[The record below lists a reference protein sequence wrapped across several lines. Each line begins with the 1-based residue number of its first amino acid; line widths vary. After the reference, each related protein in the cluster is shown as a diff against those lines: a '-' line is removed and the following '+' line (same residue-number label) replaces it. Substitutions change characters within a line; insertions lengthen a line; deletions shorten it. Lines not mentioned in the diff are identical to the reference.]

1 MEDNVMILEVTE
13 NFKINEEENIIDEKS
28 FGAIPDSTRAYIRA
42 IGRIPLLTFEEEQE
56 LGKRIAEGDE
66 AARNRLIESNL
77 RLVVSIAKKYIS
89 RTSIPFL
96 DLIQEG
102 NIGLVHAVEKFDYKR
117 GLKFSTYATYWI
129 KQAISKAI
137 ATNSRTIRIPTH
149 IIEALSKMNAA
160 TRELFQELKRE
171 PTIAEI
177 ALYMGESEK
186 KVKELSAIVKEPIS
200 MESTIGDDEESSIG
214 DLVADDEEAP
224 IEAIYQEEV
233 SNTIKSVLSTL
244 EPREADIISMRFGIG
259 YPAPRTLEEIGAHYS
274 LSKERIRQ
282 IEAMAL
288 KKLRNPMR
296 TKMLKE
302 CLEV

>member
-13 NFKINEEENIIDEKS
+13 DFKINEEENTIDEKS

-66 AARNRLIESNL
+66 VARNRLIESNL

>member
-13 NFKINEEENIIDEKS
+13 DFKINEEENIIDEKS

-66 AARNRLIESNL
+66 IARNRLIESNL

-224 IEAIYQEEV
+224 IEALYQEEV

-296 TKMLKE
+296 TGVLKE
-302 CLEV
+302 FLRI

>member
-1 MEDNVMILEVTE
+1 MKDNVMILEATE
-13 NFKINEEENIIDEKS
+13 EFKINEEENIIDEKG

-66 AARNRLIESNL
+66 VARNRLIESNL

-137 ATNSRTIRIPTH
+137 AMNSRTIRIPSH
-149 IIEALSKMNAA
+149 IIEALSKMNTA
-160 TRELFQELKRE
+160 TRDLFQQLHRE
-171 PTIAEI
+171 PTTAEI
-177 ALYMGESEK
+177 AVYMGESELK
-186 KVKELSAIVKEPIS
+186 IKEWRTIVKEPIS

-214 DLVADDEEAP
+214 DLVADEEEAP

>member
-1 MEDNVMILEVTE
+1 MEDNVMILEATE
-13 NFKINEEENIIDEKS
+13 EFKINEEENIIDEKG

-66 AARNRLIESNL
+66 VARNRLIESNL
-77 RLVVSIAKKYIS
+77 RLVVSIAKKYVS

-137 ATNSRTIRIPTH
+137 AMNSRTIRIPSH
-149 IIEALSKMNAA
+149 IIEALSKMNTV
-160 TRELFQELKRE
+160 TRDLFQQLRRE
-171 PTIAEI
+171 PTVAEI
-177 ALYMGESEK
+177 AAYMGESELK
-186 KVKELSAIVKEPIS
+186 IKEWRAIVKEPIS

-214 DLVADDEEAP
+214 DLVADEEEAP

>member
-13 NFKINEEENIIDEKS
+13 DFKINEEENIIDEKS

-224 IEAIYQEEV
+224 IEAIYQEEI

>member
-13 NFKINEEENIIDEKS
+13 DFKINEEENVIDEKS

-66 AARNRLIESNL
+66 VARNRLIESNL

-149 IIEALSKMNAA
+149 IIEALSKMNTA

>member
-13 NFKINEEENIIDEKS
+13 DFKINEEENIIDEKS

-149 IIEALSKMNAA
+149 VIEALSKMNAA

-186 KVKELSAIVKEPIS
+186 KVKELNAIVKEPIS

-224 IEAIYQEEV
+224 IEELYQEQV
-233 SNTIKSVLSTL
+233 HNTIKSVLSTL

>member
-13 NFKINEEENIIDEKS
+13 DFKINEEENIIDEKS

-77 RLVVSIAKKYIS
+77 RLVVSIAKKYIF

-102 NIGLVHAVEKFDYKR
+102 NIGLIHAVEKFDYKR

>member
-13 NFKINEEENIIDEKS
+13 DFKINEEENIIDEKS

-66 AARNRLIESNL
+66 VARNRLIESNL

-259 YPAPRTLEEIGAHYS
+259 YLAPRTLEEIGAHYS

>member
-13 NFKINEEENIIDEKS
+13 DFKINEEENIIDEKS

-66 AARNRLIESNL
+66 VARNRLIESNL

-224 IEAIYQEEV
+224 IEAIYQEEI

-259 YPAPRTLEEIGAHYS
+259 YPAPRTLEEIGAYYS

>member
-13 NFKINEEENIIDEKS
+13 DFKINEEENVIDEKS

-224 IEAIYQEEV
+224 IEALYQEQV
-233 SNTIKSVLSTL
+233 HNTIKSVLSTL

-296 TKMLKE
+296 TGVLKE
-302 CLEV
+302 FLRI

>member
-13 NFKINEEENIIDEKS
+13 DFKINEEENIIDEKS

-224 IEAIYQEEV
+224 IEALYQEEV

>member
-1 MEDNVMILEVTE
+1 
-13 NFKINEEENIIDEKS
+13 
-28 FGAIPDSTRAYIRA
+28 
-42 IGRIPLLTFEEEQE
+42 
-56 LGKRIAEGDE
+56 
-66 AARNRLIESNL
+66 
-77 RLVVSIAKKYIS
+77 
-89 RTSIPFL
+89 
-96 DLIQEG
+96 
-102 NIGLVHAVEKFDYKR
+102 
-117 GLKFSTYATYWI
+117 
-129 KQAISKAI
+129 
-137 ATNSRTIRIPTH
+137 
-149 IIEALSKMNAA
+149 MNAA

-186 KVKELSAIVKEPIS
+186 KVKELNAIVKEPIS

-224 IEAIYQEEV
+224 IEELYQEQV
-233 SNTIKSVLSTL
+233 HNTIKSVLSTL